1 MIERIDVVIPARD
14 EEEGLGPALE
24 AVLAAR
30 VALLERQPE
39 VHCRVVVVLDACSDA
54 SPEVAHSW
62 ALSAGGSE
70 RDGRVIEVLEVPFGN
85 VGRARAAGVELAL
98 DEAGG
103 VEPAGHWLCSTDA
116 DSEVPESWL
125 LDHLDAARAG
135 ALLALGPVLPA
146 EHGLTA
152 EARETW
158 MREHG
163 GTAERHV
170 FGANLGV
177 RADAYLATG
186 GFPAE
191 RSGEDVAL
199 AQAVEAF
206 VALAGRPELVVE
218 LDARPVTTSAR
229 LQGRAPGGFAGY
241 LRTLVEGIPPERLS
255 SP

>member
-30 VALLERQPE
+30 VALLDGHPE
-39 VHCRVVVVLDACSDA
+39 LRCRVVVVLDACSDS
-54 SPEVAHSW
+54 SPEVARSW
-62 ALSAGGSE
+62 ALAAGGSE
-70 RDGRVIEVLEVPFGN
+70 RDGRVVEVLEVPFGI
-85 VGRARAAGVELAL
+85 VGRARAAGVEVAL
-98 DEAGG
+98 DQADGA
-103 VEPAGHWLCSTDA
+103 EPAAHWLCSTDA

-125 LDHLDAARAG
+125 LDHLRAARRG
-135 ALLALGPVLPA
+135 ALLTLGRVLPA
-146 EHGLTA
+146 EHQLTA
-152 EARETW
+152 EARQTW

-163 GTAERHV
+163 GTGEPHV

-191 RSGEDVAL
+191 RTGEDVAL
-199 AQAVEAF
+199 AEAVAAF
-206 VALAGRPELVVE
+206 VGLAGRPELVVE
-218 LDARPVTTSAR
+218 LDAPPVVTSAR
-229 LQGRAPGGFAGY
+229 LHGRAPGGFAGY
-241 LRTLVEGIPPERLS
+241 LRTLVDRIPSKDLS